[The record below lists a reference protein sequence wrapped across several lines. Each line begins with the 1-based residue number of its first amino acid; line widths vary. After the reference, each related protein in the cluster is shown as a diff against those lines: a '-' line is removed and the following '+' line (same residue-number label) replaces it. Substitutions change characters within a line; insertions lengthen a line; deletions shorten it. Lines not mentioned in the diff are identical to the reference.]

1 MLSVMILS
9 VSVGDKF
16 IRSDDIRTVDAAA
29 LTAGVGLTAS
39 TLFQICLFVGITVV
53 GVYAIGEVIDN
64 QDEIAHA
71 GKNFIDSITE
81 LPDGWVFKMTDASGQ
96 DYVFGSEALQLVQD
110 TSWEVIQGG
119 SPDNNDDD
127 DNDDDDDE
135 EKEGWLK
142 LPSSADE
149 LLASFTALGA
159 TWFYDSASKLY
170 QKWVNGDELT
180 EQEAAVFEPLI
191 GGTCDQYDIAEQ
203 WSGEL
208 FDYSG
213 HANFL
218 APSRLYSADV
228 STSSSA
234 PVAAYCYEENGF
246 IGLCFLTKSGNK
258 AVGAKLDIDSKQT
271 VDGVTSVYYMTSPST
286 TLLYLASNGG
296 AFSYNLNFPVF
307 SSQAAAEAYL
317 LGTGSVTD
325 ALNYA
330 RTYQNADWL
339 SEDWAGILI
348 DPLCNIGLSLS
359 QLIALAKALGIH
371 TVGNDLDPEELA
383 DLITRSLPAV
393 NPELLPDTPTEPV
406 IVPDPDKDPVYFPSP
421 DAHPLPDS
429 GTSPDPGTDPDSG
442 TDPDPGTDPD
452 SGTDTDTD
460 VSNYKV
466 DLRTIFPFCIPFDF
480 IALLNVLDADPVA
493 PCFRFPVVIPALDY
507 EETVELDMSVFD
519 DVAKVIRI
527 CEKVSFL
534 IFLMFATG
542 KVIRW

>member
-191 GGTCDQYDIAEQ
+191 GGTCDQ
-203 WSGEL
+203 
-208 FDYSG
+208 
-213 HANFL
+213 
-218 APSRLYSADV
+218 
-228 STSSSA
+228 
-234 PVAAYCYEENGF
+234 
-246 IGLCFLTKSGNK
+246 IG
-258 AVGAKLDIDSKQT
+258 
-271 VDGVTSVYYMTSPST
+271 
-286 TLLYLASNGG
+286 
-296 AFSYNLNFPVF
+296 
-307 SSQAAAEAYL
+307 
-317 LGTGSVTD
+317 
-325 ALNYA
+325 
-330 RTYQNADWL
+330 R
-339 SEDWAGILI
+339 
-348 DPLCNIGLSLS
+348 
-359 QLIALAKALGIH
+359 
-371 TVGNDLDPEELA
+371 
-383 DLITRSLPAV
+383 
-393 NPELLPDTPTEPV
+393 
-406 IVPDPDKDPVYFPSP
+406 
-421 DAHPLPDS
+421 AH
-429 GTSPDPGTDPDSG
+429 
-442 TDPDPGTDPD
+442 
-452 SGTDTDTD
+452 
-460 VSNYKV
+460 V
-466 DLRTIFPFCIPFDF
+466 
-480 IALLNVLDADPVA
+480 
-493 PCFRFPVVIPALDY
+493 
-507 EETVELDMSVFD
+507 
-519 DVAKVIRI
+519 
-527 CEKVSFL
+527 
-534 IFLMFATG
+534 
-542 KVIRW
+542 